1 MESVGRLAGGVAHDF
16 NNMLGVILGHT
27 ELALLQA
34 DESHDLY
41 SNLKEIQTAAQRSAD
56 ITKQLL
62 AFARKQTISPKQLE
76 LNDTVESML
85 NMLRRL
91 IGEDIDL
98 VWQPAAHLW
107 PVKMDP
113 SQIDQILANLCIN
126 ARDAIF
132 GVGKLT
138 IKTGRRSFDKKYCSN
153 HPGFIPGDFVML
165 VVSDNGCGM
174 DKDTLKNLF
183 EPFFTTKDVGKGTGL
198 GLATIFGIVKQN
210 NGFITV
216 YSEPGQG
223 STFKIYLPRLV
234 TDEDTDKA
242 VPEKKAAAGGAET
255 ILLVE
260 DESSILRMAR
270 MMLESKGYTVLTA
283 GTPTE
288 AVEKAEKHSGAI
300 DMLMTDVIMPEM
312 NGRDL
317 AGKITALYP
326 DINLLFMSGY
336 TADAIAHQ
344 GILDDRVAFLQKPF
358 SMGDMTEKVRAV
370 LDSARHDNVMQ
381 ID

>member
-1 MESVGRLAGGVAHDF
+1 
-16 NNMLGVILGHT
+16 
-27 ELALLQA
+27 
-34 DESHDLY
+34 
-41 SNLKEIQTAAQRSAD
+41 
-56 ITKQLL
+56 
-62 AFARKQTISPKQLE
+62 
-76 LNDTVESML
+76 ML

-98 VWQPAAHLW
+98 VWQPGSHLW
-107 PVKMDP
+107 RVKMDP

-126 ARDAIF
+126 ARDAIA
-132 GVGKLT
+132 GVGELT
-138 IKTGRRSFDKKYCSN
+138 IETGKKTFDEEYCN
-153 HPGFIPGDFVML
+153 EHAGFTPGDFVL
-165 VVSDNGCGM
+165 LAVSDNGCGM

-260 DESSILRMAR
+260 DEPSILRMAR